1 MTKCVVIFIF
11 INCLFTAHA
20 QKLNSFDKHGE
31 RHGRWI
37 TYMDDEKKIKSF
49 EGKFRHGKTV
59 GKSYYY
65 TNDGVLERI
74 EISRGKKLKTT
85 FYYPNGKPRLKGNAR
100 IENLTDKVH
109 YYYYGKWK
117 AYTDSGSLLKY
128 CFYNKGQL
136 VKTVYVDKNNKTN
149 DSLIDALNLID
160 KEFGLHNRVIAD
172 SIEKHQTD
180 ASLVKFYKS
189 QLQYYDSISFSQI
202 EKIISVY
209 GYPTKK
215 LAAEASVIPF
225 YIIGFAPLN
234 IREKYAD
241 VFTVAMY
248 QGDISPK
255 SYAFFIDKLKIAQK
269 KKQVYGTQFYYDK
282 QQNIIYYPSEDPDNL
297 NKRRESV
304 GLESIP

>member
-1 MTKCVVIFIF
+1 MTKYIVIYSFIS
-11 INCLFTAHA
+11 CLFTVKA
-20 QKLNSFDKHGE
+20 QKLNGFDKHGE
-31 RHGRWI
+31 RHGRWL

-74 EISRGKKLKTT
+74 EINRRNKLKTT
-85 FYYPNGKPRLKGNAR
+85 FYYPNAKVRLKGNAR
-100 IENLTDKVH
+100 IDNLPDKVH

-117 AYTDSGSLLKY
+117 AYTDSGNLLKY
-128 CFYNKGQL
+128 CYYNKGQL
-136 VKTVYVDKNNKTN
+136 VKTVYLDKNNKTN

-160 KEFGLHNRVIAD
+160 KEFGLHNRAIGD
-172 SIEKHQTD
+172 SIEKYQADT
-180 ASLVKFYKS
+180 ALANFYRG
-189 QLQYYDSISFSQI
+189 QLHYYDSISFSRI

-209 GYPTKK
+209 GYPSRK
-215 LAAEASVIPF
+215 LAADASVIPF
-225 YIIGFAPLN
+225 YIIGFAPLT
-234 IREKYAD
+234 IREKYAE
-241 VFTVAMY
+241 VFTMAMY

-282 QQNIIYYPSEDPDNL
+282 QNIIYYPSEDPENL

-304 GLESIP
+304 GLEPLP